1 MNIEK
6 TNKFVKVNLKNVI
19 GRRLPTGKITLRHK
33 ITIAVILAVLLP
45 MSLAGIYFYTSLSS
59 ILINNE
65 YSSLEQLIKQTDDNI
80 AASLDM
86 VDVTYMH
93 LLTSPTLRPSIFDVN
108 GEMDEYSFLRKKLDI
123 ESELKYN
130 MLFDNAWK
138 NQLIK
143 TLYLFL
149 NENTY
154 CSMSRSMSNI
164 QVVNE
169 NNIKIYKNTFG
180 DTHSGKMILP
190 PSYTDQTIYY
200 ASNIYNIYTNKILC
214 KLIIGIDEN
223 TLSRKYSHI
232 LEYKGAMGYIFDNEG
247 IIYSHPDKSML
258 GKKVDSEILELK
270 KYRNTGEVT
279 LGNQEYY
286 ITSREVEDSGLIFLI
301 GIPKS
306 QVFSKLSESI
316 KNYLFIT
323 LLIAVVSLT
332 LSIYLS
338 LHVSKF
344 IKSLL
349 DSLNKVKSGDYG
361 IKLPPYKNPE
371 LNLLSD
377 TFNKMTDE
385 VSYLIDQVYKKQL
398 LLKETEFKFLQSQ
411 MNPHFLFNT
420 LATIGYKARL
430 GQYDSIHGMVTSL
443 SELLQASIYT
453 GRESKITIRQELEY
467 IKFYLYLQKTRFEDN
482 LEYNIHIDDESI
494 LDYYLP
500 KLCVEPIV
508 ENAVVHGLENKV
520 GAGTVNV
527 NVSADAESVY
537 IEVIDDGM
545 GFDPESV
552 DINSTDHTGSN
563 KIHCRI
569 GLSNT
574 NKRIKLL
581 YGEQYGIYI
590 KSETSKGSKVMIHI
604 PIDKGDDCY
613 V

>member
-1 MNIEK
+1 MGRH
-6 TNKFVKVNLKNVI
+6 TLSWKF
-19 GRRLPTGKITLRHK
+19 TLRHK
-33 ITIAVILAVLLP
+33 ITIVSILAVLLP
-45 MSLAGIYFYTSLSS
+45 MSLAGLYFYSSLSS
-59 ILINNE
+59 ILTNNA
-65 YSSLEQLIKQTDDNI
+65 YSNLEQLIKQTDDNI
-80 AASLDM
+80 EASLDM
-86 VDVTYMH
+86 VDITYMH

-123 ESELKYN
+123 ESEIKYN

-143 TLYLFL
+143 TVYLFL
-149 NENTY
+149 NESTY
-154 CSMSRSMSNI
+154 CSLSRSLSNV

-169 NNIKIYKNTFG
+169 NNIKIYKNSNDAAQIGTV
-180 DTHSGKMILP
+180 ILP
-190 PSYTDQTIYY
+190 PSYQDQTIYY
-200 ASNIYNIYTNKILC
+200 VSNIYNIYTTKMFS
-214 KLIIGIDEN
+214 KLIIGIDES
-223 TLSRKYSHI
+223 TLSKKYSHI
-232 LEYKGAMGYIFDNEG
+232 LEYEGAMGYIFDEEG
-247 IIYSHPDKSML
+247 TIYSHPDKNML
-258 GKKVDSEILELK
+258 GKKVDREILELK

-286 ITSREVEDSGLIFLI
+286 IASREVEDSGLIFLI

-306 QVFSKLSESI
+306 QVFSKLSESV

-323 LLIAVVSLT
+323 LLIAFVSLT

-338 LHVSKF
+338 LHVTKF
-344 IKSLL
+344 IKRLL
-349 DSLNKVKSGDYG
+349 DSINKVKSGDYS
-361 IKLPPYKNPE
+361 IKIPSYKNAE
-371 LNLLSD
+371 LNLLSN

-385 VSYLIDQVYKKQL
+385 ISYLIDQVYKKQL

-430 GQYDSIHGMVTSL
+430 GQYESIYGMVTSL

-453 GRESKITIRQELEY
+453 GKESKIVIRQELEY

-482 LEYNIHIDDESI
+482 LEYNIHIRDNSI

-508 ENAVVHGLENKV
+508 ENAVVHGLENKI
-520 GAGTVNV
+520 GIGTVTV
-527 NVSADAESVY
+527 NIRADNDSVY
-537 IEVIDDGM
+537 FEVIDDGT
-545 GFDPESV
+545 GFDPESI
-552 DINSTDHTGSN
+552 DIDSADHTGSN

-581 YGEQYGIYI
+581 YGEQYGIQI
-590 KSETSKGSKVMIHI
+590 ESETSKGSRVMIHI
-604 PIDKGDDCY
+604 PIDRGDACH